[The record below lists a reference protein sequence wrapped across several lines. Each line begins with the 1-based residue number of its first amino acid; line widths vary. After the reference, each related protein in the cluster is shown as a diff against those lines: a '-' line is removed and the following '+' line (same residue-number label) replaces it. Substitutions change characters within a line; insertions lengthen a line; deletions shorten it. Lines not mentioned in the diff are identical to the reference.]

1 MFKIIKTIAM
11 AAGLISVF
19 SLQSTAYAKTAVAYF
34 SAAVN
39 VIDPSYG
46 VDGITGSS
54 MLLPGDV
61 GIVAEN
67 IASRVQADKIAIKVV
82 DLYEKNYDAVVN
94 RGGIEKRDQT
104 HVALADAYDLGGYD
118 VIYLGYPNWWSD
130 VPRAIVT
137 FIEQNKA
144 QLEGK
149 TIVPFVSHG
158 GGGEALTTNTIKKLL
173 PSTTHVLEPYVVY
186 YKNVNDIQE
195 LEQWLDQVK
204 VQLQSSNN

>member
-1 MFKIIKTIAM
+1 
-11 AAGLISVF
+11 
-19 SLQSTAYAKTAVAYF
+19 
-34 SAAVN
+34 
-39 VIDPSYG
+39 
-46 VDGITGSS
+46 

-137 FIEQNKA
+137 FIEQNKV

>member
-1 MFKIIKTIAM
+1 MNKVLT
-11 AAGLISVF
+11 
-19 SLQSTAYAKTAVAYF
+19 AYF
-34 SAAVN
+34 SASGVTARVAREISEAV
-39 VIDPSYG
+39 
-46 VDGITGSS
+46 GS
-54 MLLPGDV
+54 
-61 GIVAEN
+61 
-67 IASRVQADKIAIKVV
+67 
-82 DLYEKNYDAVVN
+82 DLYEIAPKEPYTESDLDWRDENSRSSVEMKDPACRPEIAVPVKDMDTYDTVF
-94 RGGIEKRDQT
+94 
-104 HVALADAYDLGGYD
+104 
-118 VIYLGYPNWWSD
+118 LGYPNWWSD

-137 FIEQNKA
+137 FIEQNKV